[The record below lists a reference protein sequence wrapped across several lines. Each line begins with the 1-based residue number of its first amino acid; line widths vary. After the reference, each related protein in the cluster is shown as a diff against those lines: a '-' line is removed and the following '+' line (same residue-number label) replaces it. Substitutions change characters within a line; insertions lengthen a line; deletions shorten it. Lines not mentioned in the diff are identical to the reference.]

1 MGVKLWRKQLA
12 LCTALTLTAIPAG
25 CQSARS
31 NALAGPA
38 PHAQMPPLSTSPSTL
53 HSGVVTAGGPQ
64 FSTAPA
70 QLTTG
75 TTTPVPLFVPDPPDI
90 SEGTGTG
97 TGTGV
102 SQNWVSHQSS
112 PVPAPHPVQKVSNT
126 EPVQPVANISQP
138 SDPCLP
144 SDTEWRQQMEER
156 TAALLGRL
164 TMLEG
169 ELDST
174 RSSLTIVNQSLL
186 DSKKQIDQLNR
197 DVEHWKNEVQ
207 RVEAD
212 MKAQQ
217 VADLKSLDDLTE
229 TMHQVLMKQ
238 RTHATHSEGAR
249 R

>member
-1 MGVKLWRKQLA
+1 
-12 LCTALTLTAIPAG
+12 
-25 CQSARS
+25 
-31 NALAGPA
+31 
-38 PHAQMPPLSTSPSTL
+38 
-53 HSGVVTAGGPQ
+53 
-64 FSTAPA
+64 
-70 QLTTG
+70 
-75 TTTPVPLFVPDPPDI
+75 
-90 SEGTGTG
+90 
-97 TGTGV
+97 
-102 SQNWVSHQSS
+102 
-112 PVPAPHPVQKVSNT
+112 
-126 EPVQPVANISQP
+126 
-138 SDPCLP
+138 
-144 SDTEWRQQMEER
+144 MEER